1 MLQEGNLHGNDIIL
15 KLEKNVTKRENGATY
30 LHPEDN
36 VSNELDK

>member
-1 MLQEGNLHGNDIIL
+1 MLQEGNFMEMIL
-15 KLEKNVTKRENGATY
+15 FWNLKNVTKRENEATY